1 MGGWRR
7 YRKEKD
13 IIHQCYRVYQ
23 HDMGFTEGKNV
34 WVGFTWDNKYKLVLE
49 SLFVKPAFLQQGVR
63 IKTAFLRY

>member
-13 IIHQCYRVYQ
+13 TINA
-23 HDMGFTEGKNV
+23 TECIGM
-34 WVGFTWDNKYKLVLE
+34 TWILQRLRMYGCNLPGTTSANLVLVL
-49 SLFVKPAFLQQGVR
+49 LFVMPAFLQQCVW